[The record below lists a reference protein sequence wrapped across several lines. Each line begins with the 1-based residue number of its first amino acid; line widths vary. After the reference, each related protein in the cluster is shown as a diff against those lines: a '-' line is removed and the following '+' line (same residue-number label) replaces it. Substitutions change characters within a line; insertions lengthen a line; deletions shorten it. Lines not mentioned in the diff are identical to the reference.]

1 MNTLS
6 LKYPVFLRFTPGRGK
21 ANKTFA
27 VTLVEV
33 GALALVAFLAARFTL
48 ALITPVDDGGNPES
62 LALPSVLNASD
73 QREYAVFSR
82 YNPFSATPASVSERD
97 PDYLDAVETTLNISI
112 SGAMILEGGRGSAII
127 KVGSSSEQTFLVG
140 DEIESGVT
148 LERLEPGRAIISRNG
163 ILESV
168 TLERNSSDFASGQV
182 SGSVT
187 PQQRSVNPARSQN
200 TAMSLERLSEI
211 FVMRP
216 VRSANG
222 ISTGQYVVSAGSDQ
236 AAFNRT
242 GLNEG
247 DVISQVNGRSAPQ
260 DPESLFEMLDD
271 LKSQDAIALMVN
283 RGGEQIQLSI
293 ILSELQ

>member
-1 MNTLS
+1 MS
-6 LKYPVFLRFTPGRGK
+6 LKYPAALRFTPHGRKAGK
-21 ANKTFA
+21 SVV

-33 GALALVAFLAARFTL
+33 GSLALVAFLAARFVL
-48 ALITPVDDGGNPES
+48 VLITPVDDGGNPES
-62 LALPSVLNASD
+62 LALPSGLSSPD

-82 YNPFSATPASVSERD
+82 YNPFSAAPASVSERD
-97 PDYLDAVETTLNISI
+97 PDYLDAVETTLNITI

-127 KVGSSSEQTFLVG
+127 KVGSAGEQTFLVG

-168 TLERNSSDFASGQV
+168 TLERNTSGLTAPAASAATQQGTASPV
-182 SGSVT
+182 RSG
-187 PQQRSVNPARSQN
+187 N

-222 ISTGQYVVSAGSDQ
+222 IATGQYVVSAGPDQ

-242 GLNEG
+242 GLTEG

-260 DPESLFEMLDD
+260 DPESLFEMLDE
-271 LKSQDAIALMVN
+271 LKSQDTIALMVN
-283 RGGEQIQLSI
+283 RGGEDVQLSI
-293 ILSELQ
+293 VLSELQ